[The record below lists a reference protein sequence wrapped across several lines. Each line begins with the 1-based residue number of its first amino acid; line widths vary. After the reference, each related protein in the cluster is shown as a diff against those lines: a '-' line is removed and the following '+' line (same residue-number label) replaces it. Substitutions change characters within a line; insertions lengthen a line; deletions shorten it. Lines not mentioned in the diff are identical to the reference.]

1 MFNGDLRVKWCINLV
16 FAWFSQ
22 VSENLNPHVQP
33 DVNYDDVQ
41 MEMSDDGH
49 SDESSSDESVK
60 TSAEKNLFSS
70 KEDYLAY
77 KKQVRKT

>member
-1 MFNGDLRVKWCINLV
+1 M
-16 FAWFSQ
+16 
-22 VSENLNPHVQP
+22 
-33 DVNYDDVQ
+33 NYDDVQ